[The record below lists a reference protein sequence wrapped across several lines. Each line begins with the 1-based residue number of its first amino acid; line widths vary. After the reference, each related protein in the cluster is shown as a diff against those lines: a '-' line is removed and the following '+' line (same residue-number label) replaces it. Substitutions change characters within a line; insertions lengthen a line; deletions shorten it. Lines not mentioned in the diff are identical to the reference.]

1 MRVDS
6 IRTETVRYSR
16 GSAVVRTVR
25 RLFIPSPGA
34 VARGRAGA
42 GEALREPPPRA
53 VRLLE
58 RVGNTPLV
66 PLPRIGRAVSPV
78 ELYAKAEWFNPG
90 GSAKDRAALW
100 MIEHAERQGA
110 LTPGKTILDATSG
123 NTGIAYAWIGAALG
137 YPVRLA
143 LPASASRER
152 QRILRAYGA
161 ELELTDALE
170 GSDGA
175 IREARRLHRQDPER
189 YFYPDQYANPLNWT
203 AHYETTGPEIW
214 EQSGGRVTDF
224 VCGLGT
230 TGTFVGTARRL
241 RELAPHVRLISM
253 QPDSPLHA
261 MEGLKHLPTALVPP
275 IYDPSLAHEEE
286 TVTTEEAY
294 VMVRRLAREEG
305 LLVGV
310 SSGAAL
316 AAALRVAAR
325 RRRGVVVTVFPDGG
339 DRYLGERVWDPDG
352 AHEVR
357 A

>member
-1 MRVDS
+1 
-6 IRTETVRYSR
+6 
-16 GSAVVRTVR
+16 
-25 RLFIPSPGA
+25 
-34 VARGRAGA
+34 
-42 GEALREPPPRA
+42 
-53 VRLLE
+53 
-58 RVGNTPLV
+58 
-66 PLPRIGRAVSPV
+66 V

-100 MIEHAERQGA
+100 MIRHAERQGT
-110 LTPGKTILDATSG
+110 LTRDKTILDATSG

-143 LPASASRER
+143 MPASASRER

-161 ELELTDALE
+161 RVVLTDPLE

-175 IREARRLHRQDPER
+175 IREARRLYSHDPGR
-189 YFYPDQYANPLNWT
+189 YFYPDQYANPMNWT
-203 AHYETTGPEIW
+203 AHYESTAPEIW
-214 EQSGGRVTDF
+214 DQTAGRVTDF

-230 TGTFVGTARRL
+230 TGTFVGTGRRL

-261 MEGLKHLPTALVPP
+261 MEGLKHLPTAIVPP
-275 IYDPSLAHEEE
+275 IYDPSLADEQE

-294 VMVRRLAREEG
+294 DMVRRLAREEG

-316 AAALRVAAR
+316 AAALKVAAR

-339 DRYLGERVWDPDG
+339 DRYLGDRLWDEDTPPG
-352 AHEVR
+352 ADP
-357 A
+357 

>member
-1 MRVDS
+1 
-6 IRTETVRYSR
+6 
-16 GSAVVRTVR
+16 
-25 RLFIPSPGA
+25 
-34 VARGRAGA
+34 
-42 GEALREPPPRA
+42 

-66 PLPRIGRAVSPV
+66 PLARISRAVSPV

-100 MIEHAERQGA
+100 MIRHAERQGT
-110 LTPGKTILDATSG
+110 LTRDKTILDATSG

-143 LPASASRER
+143 MPASASRER

-161 ELELTDALE
+161 RVVLTDPLE

-175 IREARRLHRQDPER
+175 IREARRLYSQDPGR
-189 YFYPDQYANPLNWT
+189 YFYPDQYANPMNWT
-203 AHYETTGPEIW
+203 AHYESTAPEIW
-214 EQSGGRVTDF
+214 DQTAGRVTDF

-230 TGTFVGTARRL
+230 TGTFIGTGRRL
-241 RELAPHVRLISM
+241 RELAPHVRLTSM

-275 IYDPSLAHEEE
+275 IYDPSLADEQE

-294 VMVRRLAREEG
+294 DMVRRLAREEG

-339 DRYLGERVWDPDG
+339 DRYLGERLWDEEPPRGDG
-352 AHEVR
+352 P
-357 A
+357 